1 MMSRDITLTN
11 PSGLHAR
18 PAALLVA
25 LAKSFTS
32 NVTVRYKEKT
42 ANAKSILSILSL
54 GASQGAPL
62 TVMAEGAD
70 ESAAIDQI
78 SAAFSNNLGEI

>member
-1 MMSRDITLTN
+1 MISRDITLTN

-25 LAKSFTS
+25 LAKSFAS